1 MTNSKDVIIR
11 LKAVWNEKKAQGMQ
25 QSDILRM
32 IEENGDYLSKSSIS
46 RVFAD
51 GSEDD
56 SDRFSYENTLR
67 PIAKVLLDMENIEDT
82 DDMDTKALKA
92 LLKYKLE
99 RIEDLEMQIERLEAA
114 LDKEK
119 IKSHEKL
126 ETERA
131 QSRTSIDF
139 LKNQIEL
146 KDKRMDQLLEAV
158 FQKDKQ
164 HRDLLDKLL
173 KCQHCPN
180 TED

>member
-1 MTNSKDVIIR
+1 MTNSRDVIIR
-11 LKAVWNEKKAQGMQ
+11 LKEVWNEKKAHGMQ

-67 PIAKVLLDMENIEDT
+67 PIAKLLLDMENIEDT

-126 ETERA
+126 EMERA
-131 QSRTSIDF
+131 QSRTYIEF

-146 KDKRMDQLLEAV
+146 KDKRIDQLLEAV
-158 FQKDKQ
+158 FEKDKQ
-164 HRDLLDKLL
+164 QKKMLARFIKCDKCT
-173 KCQHCPN
+173 K
-180 TED
+180 E

>member
-1 MTNSKDVIIR
+1 MTNSRDVIIR
-11 LKAVWNEKKAQGMQ
+11 LKAVWNEKKAQGLQ

-92 LLKYKLE
+92 LLKYKLVG
-99 RIEDLEMQIERLEAA
+99 IEDLEMQIERLETA
-114 LDKEK
+114 LDNEK
-119 IKSHEKL
+119 LKSHEKL
-126 ETERA
+126 EMERA
-131 QSRTSIDF
+131 QIRTSIDF

-158 FQKDKQ
+158 FMKDQQSKQ
-164 HRDLLDKLL
+164 MLDRFI
-173 KCQHCPN
+173 KCDKC
-180 TED
+180 TRE